1 MQCLRLWGWNKM
13 KGWNK
18 IDLHQHTL
26 NELTYDGKC
35 PKTSYTHKAFEEL
48 LLKEDVKL
56 KAVTNHNTLNLSD
69 HIKHALI
76 CEKNGIQYLP
86 GVEIDYLF
94 EKKDVHGITII
105 NPQCDVIPF
114 SIKLTEYVNNKGEN
128 KYLTKEEFA
137 NVHENLEFIFIP
149 HIMKTKG
156 IYPSANKPPIKDA
169 EDWVMSM
176 IGNGIFVPVIFENT
190 QDYFKYSVYAK
201 IEQYFGEDYENP
213 PCYAGSD
220 YKFDNDERR
229 KQMAINRVKYYINA
243 EPTYRGLE
251 ISIRNH
257 ETRISHENELI
268 QRNNY
273 LQSAEILPSQYFCG
287 NNTLDFSPYLN
298 VIIGGS
304 GTGKTLL
311 LNEIYRKI
319 TGNDLHS
326 VYTKDKK
333 NKAYYS
339 KTGNAD
345 ILNLYS
351 LPDDYSN
358 FKVVEIPNI
367 YTEIMKYVNDTS
379 KLSEV
384 FGISNTTYINTII
397 NEYLSNCILYEELV
411 SSKNENKTNGQNE
424 LSNII
429 SSIAFMDANK
439 NNNSVFNLKVENRA
453 EKKSDKLENVITA
466 NKNLLSKHDTFVKYI
481 KDIGIAVGKDSSEIV
496 NEIIKLYEQLLNML
510 REKNKMH
517 VNTMNEYLIEEKI
530 ELLINEAIK
539 ATIAKLGQKEQA
551 YKTREEVL
559 NLNVTK
565 LSENIRSYIKSEYK
579 SSQINLIY
587 PYELMKKTIEEK
599 NSTQLARFTMSMA
612 KDDFRSIDVTS
623 ENLLIDSSGKLTKLR
638 KLKKQ
643 TINFNNDKSVKEF
656 IDELIN
662 QKISIQDLLVKEI
675 PLKLELYTESEW
687 KDATSINQGTIA
699 KISMKYYFEDLI
711 KNEQPDIVFIDQPE
725 NDVDKE
731 FLTNTLAL
739 FLLKQKLTTQ
749 IFITSHDPILTVNAD
764 ANMIIQADVDD
775 NNKINYISYPLEFTE
790 NRAYGTD
797 KVAALLDGGKPNIKK
812 RYQIYGGILKYG
824 N

>member
-1 MQCLRLWGWNKM
+1 MQYLRLWGWNKM

-287 NNTLDFSPYLN
+287 NYTLDFSPYLN

-411 SSKNENKTNGQNE
+411 SSKNE
-424 LSNII
+424 
-429 SSIAFMDANK
+429 
-439 NNNSVFNLKVENRA
+439 
-453 EKKSDKLENVITA
+453 
-466 NKNLLSKHDTFVKYI
+466 
-481 KDIGIAVGKDSSEIV
+481 
-496 NEIIKLYEQLLNML
+496 
-510 REKNKMH
+510 
-517 VNTMNEYLIEEKI
+517 
-530 ELLINEAIK
+530 K
-539 ATIAKLGQKEQA
+539 A
-551 YKTREEVL
+551 
-559 NLNVTK
+559 
-565 LSENIRSYIKSEYK
+565 
-579 SSQINLIY
+579 
-587 PYELMKKTIEEK
+587 
-599 NSTQLARFTMSMA
+599 
-612 KDDFRSIDVTS
+612 
-623 ENLLIDSSGKLTKLR
+623 
-638 KLKKQ
+638 
-643 TINFNNDKSVKEF
+643 
-656 IDELIN
+656 
-662 QKISIQDLLVKEI
+662 
-675 PLKLELYTESEW
+675 
-687 KDATSINQGTIA
+687 
-699 KISMKYYFEDLI
+699 
-711 KNEQPDIVFIDQPE
+711 
-725 NDVDKE
+725 
-731 FLTNTLAL
+731 
-739 FLLKQKLTTQ
+739 
-749 IFITSHDPILTVNAD
+749 
-764 ANMIIQADVDD
+764 
-775 NNKINYISYPLEFTE
+775 
-790 NRAYGTD
+790 
-797 KVAALLDGGKPNIKK
+797 
-812 RYQIYGGILKYG
+812 
-824 N
+824 